1 MTKIDETLLIAYA
14 DGELD
19 AETRAEVERAIASD
33 PALAAIVEKHRRL
46 RDRLAGHFAPV
57 AEEPVP
63 DALRALIEG
72 AAKPQAEVI
81 DFAGARARRLRSFS
95 LPAWGQ
101 AGAIAASLVVGIFAG
116 RMVLPANQGPVT
128 MRGGALVAHGTLAH
142 SLDTQL
148 ASAQP
153 GDAAVRIGVS
163 FRDREDRFCRTFDAG
178 AVSGV
183 ACRGEEGWM
192 LPFTAA
198 SGGAAGGQY
207 RQAASG
213 DALVMGA
220 AEAMMAGEP
229 LDAEAERKAR
239 DHGWK

>member
-19 AETRAEVERAIASD
+19 AETRAEVERAIAAD
-33 PALAAIVEKHRRL
+33 PKLAAIVEKHRRL

-81 DFAGARARRLRSFS
+81 DFAGARARRQRGFS
-95 LPAWGQ
+95 LSAWGQ
-101 AGAIAASLVVGIFAG
+101 AGAIAASLVIGILAG
-116 RMVLPANQGPVT
+116 RTVLQADGGPVT
-128 MRGGALVAHGTLAH
+128 MRGGALVAHGTLER
-142 SLDTQL
+142 SLNTQL
-148 ASAQP
+148 ASARP
-153 GDAAVRIGVS
+153 DDAAVRIGVT
-163 FRDREDRFCRTFDAG
+163 FRDQQDRLCRTFDAG
-178 AVSGV
+178 TVAGV
-183 ACRGEEGWM
+183 ACRGDEGWT

-198 SGGAAGGQY
+198 SGGAAGGEY

-213 DALVMGA
+213 NALVMGA

>member
-19 AETRAEVERAIASD
+19 AETRAEVERAIAAD
-33 PALAAIVEKHRRL
+33 PKLAAIVEKHRRL

-63 DALRALIEG
+63 DALRKLIEG
-72 AAKPQAEVI
+72 STKPQSEVI
-81 DFAGARARRLRSFS
+81 DFAGARARRQRGFS

-101 AGAIAASLVVGIFAG
+101 AGAIAASLIVGIFAG

-128 MRGGALVAHGTLAH
+128 MRGGALVAQGTLAQ

-148 ASAQP
+148 AAAQP
-153 GDAAVRIGVS
+153 AGAAVRIGVS
-163 FRDREDRFCRTFDAG
+163 FRDQQDRFCRTFDAG
-178 AVSGV
+178 TVSGV
-183 ACRGEEGWM
+183 ACRGREGWM

-198 SGGAAGGQY
+198 AGGAAGGEY

-220 AEAMMAGEP
+220 AEAMMTGEP
-229 LDAEAERKAR
+229 LDAAAERKAR